1 MQVSKVNTI
10 VPKKLN
16 NNINRQNNHIQKEDI
31 NKTPSFKGISAPLDK
46 FSLFI
51 ANAIENGGLF
61 VSFTLQD
68 MLGTNLPRPL
78 MGLRRNSKENNGE
91 INLNFA
97 AKEVVR
103 EFMTGPSMFIIPMCM
118 LAIGKKLFG
127 KLLNVPADFV
137 KSMGELHAREAVKD
151 VKNAVSKDEFYKNAF
166 SEIIKNAKSETVVS
180 EETLKESKVFV
191 SKFKEMLGTKN
202 RKAKKEMLN
211 GLMDSFTEIS
221 KKHAADTVHTDFTS
235 AKISEKAQAPFK
247 TVVGY
252 IQSYADDVVE
262 KVAKKKPDNIPE
274 YIKKITT
281 NKTAGRFAQNILMYA
296 AVLTFLQIIPKL
308 YNKAEGDDNA
318 GLKGLMKEETL
329 NDKNIPSDKFNS
341 SKNSTTARSNP
352 SFGSGASVIAEKIT
366 GSGLL
371 SKFARGI
378 EYDGPNVSFPLL
390 LGIMGFGI
398 LLPRTIRAKD
408 KYDREEIL
416 RRDLVTC
423 AVMCFGEKELRK
435 GFSKVNEIKS
445 GLVLSA
451 KDKAFQ
457 NKSSFGKLFDYLR
470 PIKGVK
476 VLSSDQIVSKYTN
489 IDGYKNGIK
498 GFCDFIS
505 KQGGNL
511 GKLFGLT
518 DQSKEIVNNLLKS
531 EGKNIANADN
541 STITNVLDKAKDS
554 EAVKKLADL
563 FKDKNNPW
571 VKKAKTI
578 NARFTA
584 LSVIVLVP
592 CFLGFLLP
600 WINEK
605 ATKKRINEEQA
616 QKDIL
621 KSDNRFNVKDAE
633 YFNRNGKKN
642 IFSEMNKF

>member
-1 MQVSKVNTI
+1 MQVNKVNTT

-16 NNINRQNNHIQKEDI
+16 NIQKQNRNIKSEQI
-31 NKTPSFKGISAPLDK
+31 NNKPSFKGISTPIDK

-78 MGLRRNSKENNGE
+78 MGLMRNSKENNGE

-103 EFMTGPSMFIIPMCM
+103 EFMTGPSMFLIPMGM
-118 LAIGKKLFG
+118 LAVGKKFFG

-137 KSMGELHAREAVKD
+137 KSMGELHAQAALKD
-151 VKNAVSKDEFYKNAF
+151 TAKAASKEEFYKTAF
-166 SEIIKNAKSETVVS
+166 SEIIKNAKSETVAS
-180 EETLKESKVFV
+180 NETLGEAKEFV
-191 SKFKEMLGTKN
+191 TKFKEIIGTKN
-202 RKAKKEMLN
+202 KKARKELLN
-211 GLMDSFTEIS
+211 GLTNSFTNLS
-221 KKHAADTVHTDFTS
+221 KQYASDTVYTDFTS
-235 AKISEKAQAPFK
+235 AKLSEKAQAPFK
-247 TVVGY
+247 TVIGY

-262 KVAKKKPDNIPE
+262 KVAKKKPANIPE

-318 GLKGLMKEETL
+318 GLKGLMKEETFDR
-329 NDKNIPSDKFNS
+329 NAPSCTVS

-366 GSGLL
+366 DSGIL

-378 EYDGPNVSFPLL
+378 EFDGPNVSFPLL

-398 LLPRTIRAKD
+398 LLPRTLRAKD

-435 GFSKVNEIKS
+435 GFSKVNEVKS

-451 KDKAFQ
+451 KDKAFKD
-457 NKSSFGKLFDYLR
+457 KSFFGKLFDYLR

-476 VLSSDQIVSKYTN
+476 VLSTDQIVSKYTN

-505 KQGGNL
+505 NQGGNL
-511 GKLFGLT
+511 GKLFGLN

-531 EGKNIANADN
+531 EGKNLTNADN

-554 EAVKKLADL
+554 EAVKKLANL
-563 FKDKNNPW
+563 FKDKDNPW
-571 VKKAKTI
+571 VKKAKTL
-578 NARFTA
+578 NARFTT

-592 CFLGFLLP
+592 FFLGFLLP

-616 QKDIL
+616 EKNQNSI
-621 KSDNRFNVKDAE
+621 KSDNRFNIGNAE
-633 YFNRNGKKN
+633 YLNGIGQKN
-642 IFSEMNKF
+642 IFSEMTQF